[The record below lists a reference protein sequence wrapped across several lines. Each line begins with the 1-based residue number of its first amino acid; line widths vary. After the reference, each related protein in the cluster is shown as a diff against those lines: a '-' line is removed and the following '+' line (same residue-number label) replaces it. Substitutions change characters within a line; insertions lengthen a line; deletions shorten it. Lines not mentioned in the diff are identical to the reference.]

1 MSKYSINEPSMSQ
14 LESKYV
20 NDVLQSGWLSAGE
33 NNTKI
38 FEETFAEYLDI
49 DKYYK

>member
-1 MSKYSINEPSMSQ
+1 MSKYPINEPSISQ
-14 LESKYV
+14 LKSKYV
-20 NDVLQSGWLSAGE
+20 ENILQSGWLSADG

-49 DKYYK
+49 PGFK